1 MKKNGY
7 YYSYYECFPSNKY
20 VMEKQNYLY
29 YIELDLLEEGEYVDE
44 LRALLP
50 RELL

>member
-29 YIELDLLEEGEYVDE
+29 YMSNWIFLKKENM
-44 LRALLP
+44 
-50 RELL
+50 